1 MLTNFPKLWKQLG
14 SVLLI
19 KYAKTLRNSQ
29 SEADTPEL
37 RRGGASLRVLCMDNQ
52 LSQVKCQKLR
62 SLYKGVISPLCVQ
75 TAEDART
82 DIEN

>member
-1 MLTNFPKLWKQLG
+1 
-14 SVLLI
+14 
-19 KYAKTLRNSQ
+19 
-29 SEADTPEL
+29 
-37 RRGGASLRVLCMDNQ
+37 MDNQ

-82 DIEN
+82 DIETEVIL